1 LILFLSL
8 QLYFF
13 HTRLLSFYF
22 RLPDGHL
29 QFGEEQDQHQSQQL
43 NTDQRKEAENTWQK
57 NFATTTDFI

>member
-22 RLPDGHL
+22 RLPEEHL
-29 QFGEEQDQHQSQQL
+29 QFGEEQDQDQDQAQAQ
-43 NTDQRKEAENTWQK
+43 DQRKEAENTGQK
-57 NFATTTDFI
+57 NFGATTDFI